1 MLSQS
6 ADSPG
11 MTSTYGFEAN
21 ELRSALQQQHEEAR
35 MLRTLGQS
43 MGVEFHPKS
52 LPLPGGGVMEIDGYS
67 SKANAICEVCSSNGH
82 LSLQEQEMLLMNAF
96 KLRYAA
102 QTLGNTVRQILLFR
116 NRDAAEDFCG
126 NRQVLEEMDG
136 VPLEICLITP
146 ATA

>member
-6 ADSPG
+6 ADSPN
-11 MTSTYGFEAN
+11 MTRTFGFEAN
-21 ELRSALQQQHEEAR
+21 EILSALQQQHEEAR
-35 MLRTLGQS
+35 MLWTLGQS

-67 SKANAICEVCSSNGH
+67 PQANAICEVCSSNGH
-82 LSLQEQEMLLMNAF
+82 LSLAEQELLLMNAF

-126 NRQVLEEMDG
+126 NQHVLEEMDG
-136 VPLEICLITP
+136 APLEICLITP
-146 ATA
+146 AAA

>member
-1 MLSQS
+1 MLIQT
-6 ADSPG
+6 ADVSS

-21 ELRSALQQQHEEAR
+21 GILSALQRQYEEAR

-67 SKANAICEVCSSNGH
+67 SQANAICEVCSNNGH
-82 LSLQEQEMLLMNAF
+82 LSLAEQELLLMNAF

-126 NRQVLEEMDG
+126 NQQVLEEMDG
-136 VPLEICLITP
+136 APLEICLITP
-146 ATA
+146 VTA

>member
-1 MLSQS
+1 MLTQT
-6 ADSPG
+6 ADIPG
-11 MTSTYGFEAN
+11 MTRTYGFEAN
-21 ELRSALQQQHEEAR
+21 EILNALQRQHDEAR

-67 SKANAICEVCSSNGH
+67 SQANAICEVCSSNGH
-82 LSLQEQEMLLMNAF
+82 LSLEEQELLLMNAF

-102 QTLGNTVRQILLFR
+102 QSLGNTVRQILLFR

-126 NRQVLEEMDG
+126 NEHVLEEMDG
-136 VPLEICLITP
+136 APLEICLITP
-146 ATA
+146 AAA